1 MNFDFWSGES
11 TEELFSGAGY
21 DLPAKDSS
29 PGEKEI
35 LDKDSQ
41 PGSSADR
48 SEDSLSWI
56 SSTDYC
62 MSR

>member
-21 DLPAKDSS
+21 DLPEIDTS
-29 PGEKEI
+29 PGVKEI

-41 PGSSADR
+41 SGSSAE
-48 SEDSLSWI
+48 SAEDSLSWI